1 MLFAHLTVFLAFIAF
16 LLFSVRF
23 KQQIMAEKMLTLFSL
38 IYLLN
43 TTMFLSYQYYGF
55 DAKLLLD
62 LSGVITELLT
72 LTLPVAYLLLLGWQN
87 KKWTHSVTLFT
98 FLVFVAGSTLLHF
111 YLADDSSYLFYHE
124 NTNAK
129 NNVQFQ
135 IIIDLIIFTL
145 FLLLFTQVL
154 KQKNQELFDGDF
166 KRSIGIVFIGYYLQ
180 DLIVLGVMAYF
191 TSDVML
197 NEMIFYFG
205 NILNFLIVLMLVY
218 LSIQTNWL
226 KEWHLIKKSIGKS
239 KIGIPQFEIN
249 TPSQPL
255 LKSQLAELDIVDFH
269 HIKAKFQTAYPAL
282 FENIETLNQLS
293 KTEKLYLF
301 FLHFDIPHK
310 DLADVL
316 HVSNRTIETN
326 YYRVR
331 KKIQKQPL

>member
-1 MLFAHLTVFLAFIAF
+1 MLFAHLTVFLSSIAF
-16 LLFSVRF
+16 LLFAVRY

-72 LTLPVAYLLLLGWQN
+72 LTMPVAYLLLLGWQN
-87 KKWTHSVTLFT
+87 KKWTNSVTLFT
-98 FLVFVAGSTLLHF
+98 FLVFVAGGTLLHF
-111 YLADDSSYLFYHE
+111 YIADDSGYLFYHE
-124 NTNAK
+124 NTKAK
-129 NNVQFQ
+129 YNVEFQ
-135 IIIDLIIFTL
+135 IIIDLIIFIL
-145 FLLLFTQVL
+145 FLLLFTRVL

-166 KRSIGIVFIGYYLQ
+166 KTSIGIVFIGYYLQ

-191 TSDVML
+191 TSDEML

-226 KEWHLIKKSIGKS
+226 KEWHIIKKSIGKS
-239 KIGIPQFEIN
+239 KIGIPQFEII
-249 TPSQPL
+249 TPSKPL
-255 LKSQLAELDIVDFH
+255 VKSQLEKLQLIDYQNLKTEFIVHYQNIFERID
-269 HIKAKFQTAYPAL
+269 Q
-282 FENIETLNQLS
+282 FENLS
-293 KTEKLYLF
+293 KTEKMYLF
-301 FLHFDIPHK
+301 FLHFEIPHK

-326 YYRVR
+326 FYRVR
-331 KKIQKQPL
+331 KKIQKQP